1 MSPKSYERILMKL
14 SGEVGDF
21 VGDPDS
27 FADERIHE
35 RIRIATDF
43 RMRIQKL
50 THFYSLQ
57 SMFCFCF
64 TFSYSDS
71 KNKISL
77 FLTKIK

>member
-1 MSPKSYERILMKL
+1 MKL

-27 FADERIHE
+27 FADE